1 MHPSKFAIFQ
11 TLDMASTKRKLL
23 SLQDLCLDTYLTFL
37 ETECKA
43 WIDLKNSKSRL
54 LQSVANQVIPT
65 LQSHLSSFLSGTSS
79 SNFRD
84 LMLNELLSGKYPS
97 DRYRN
102 CVEGSFEGET
112 HQFGL
117 FDSFYRIHDDIVR
130 HTRRCV
136 R

>member
-1 MHPSKFAIFQ
+1 M
-11 TLDMASTKRKLL
+11 
-23 SLQDLCLDTYLTFL
+23 L
-37 ETECKA
+37 EE
-43 WIDLKNSKSRL
+43 I
-54 LQSVANQVIPT
+54 
-65 LQSHLSSFLSGTSS
+65 
-79 SNFRD
+79 
-84 LMLNELLSGKYPS
+84 LSGKFPS

-102 CVEGSFEGET
+102 CVEGGYEGDT